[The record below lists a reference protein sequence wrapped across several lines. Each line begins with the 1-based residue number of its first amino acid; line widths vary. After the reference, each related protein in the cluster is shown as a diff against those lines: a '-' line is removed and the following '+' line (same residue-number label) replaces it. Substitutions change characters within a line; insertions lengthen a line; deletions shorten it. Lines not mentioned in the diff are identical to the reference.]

1 MNAFRKPRRKA
12 VVRNLIAEL
21 DPLNDAFRHHVLYGE
36 EDGDRG
42 GHAFSSTRIGKT
54 VFPERW
60 SEGEIFDAIRS
71 VLVQPD
77 RTKETQLMI
86 ILQSVIDDVLVE
98 VKLHKSNRGYRLWAA
113 FPRNGRGVFLNSH
126 IGRIELPL
134 ELPERRA

>member
-60 SEGEIFDAIRS
+60 SEEEIFNAALFVLENPIVFKQLGDRAWLIAIYDE
-71 VLVQPD
+71 VV
-77 RTKETQLMI
+77 
-86 ILQSVIDDVLVE
+86 VE
-98 VKLHKSNRGYRLWAA
+98 VRLGISSRGYQLKTA
-113 FPRNGRGVFLNSH
+113 FPHSGEGVFRNTAY
-126 IGRIELPL
+126 GREPLPL
-134 ELPERRA
+134 DKSILEA

>member
-60 SEGEIFDAIRS
+60 SETEVIEA
-71 VLVQPD
+71 VLVVMNKPQRALD
-77 RTKETQLMI
+77 LRSRL
-86 ILQSVIDDVLVE
+86 ILLGVVDDVLIE
-98 VKLHKSNRGYRLWAA
+98 VSFKKTKRGYQLQTA
-113 FPRNGRGVFLNSH
+113 FPRNGSGVEVNTAF
-126 IGRIELPL
+126 G
-134 ELPERRA
+134 RRAVPLDKSILES